1 MPTPPDP
8 RRDTRA
14 ILHPGQMRQW
24 VTLERFPV
32 PSQWA
37 GILDWAWSVTWVVPA
52 GESFAQDV
60 LSLPAVNVSVGTTP
74 PPGPNPPPGPYA
86 VAPRVVGVA
95 SRRTTRVLSGSGWNV
110 AVKTT
115 VGGFGAFVNGSVAQW
130 TDAEVPM
137 EHVLPVDSAAL
148 ADAMALAS
156 TGAERA
162 DLLVGALEPL
172 LAQADQARIRTARE
186 VAAIADVAAADQ
198 GVRRVGE
205 LAAYAGVSVRTLQR
219 LFAEYAGISP
229 AWMLRRLRLVEA
241 AERVARGEQ
250 VRWADVAGDLG
261 YSDQAHLS
269 REFTAAVGA
278 TPSQYAAAQ
287 GRPRASSPER

>member
-14 ILHPGQMRQW
+14 ILYPGQMRQW
-24 VTLERFPV
+24 VTLERLPV
-32 PSQWA
+32 GPQWV
-37 GILDWAWSVTWVVPA
+37 GILDWAWSVTWEVPP
-52 GESFAQDV
+52 GESYAQDV
-60 LSLPAVNVSVGTTP
+60 LSLPAVNLSVGTTP

-86 VAPRVVGVA
+86 VTPRVVGVA

-115 VGGFGAFVNGSVAQW
+115 VGGFGALVNGSVAQW

-148 ADAMALAS
+148 GAEMARAS

-162 DLLVGALEPL
+162 GHLLSALEPL

-229 AWMLRRLRLVEA
+229 AWMLRRLRLIEA
-241 AERVARGEQ
+241 AERVARGEE
-250 VRWADVAGDLG
+250 VRWADVAADLG

-278 TPSQYAAAQ
+278 TPSAYAVAQ